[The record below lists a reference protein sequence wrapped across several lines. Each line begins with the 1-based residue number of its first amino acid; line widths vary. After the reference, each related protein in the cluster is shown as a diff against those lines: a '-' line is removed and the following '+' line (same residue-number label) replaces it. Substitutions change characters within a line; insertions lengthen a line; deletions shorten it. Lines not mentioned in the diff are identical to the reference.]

1 MTITLGANPDYASEG
16 FYKEHIQEDGS
27 RVERLFRV
35 SRDGAPC
42 MQSLLR
48 GLCITGFWTAAGIH
62 FSIGWFWV
70 FATSRSAGRQVSQL
84 WCLLQD
90 ASAAGIKVT
99 RKSMGCRELKDK
111 MLLGSTL
118 VIALVDKTRLA
129 GHAGVAAG
137 HKAVSLGMSCAHD
150 DCSWVHR

>member
-1 MTITLGANPDYASEG
+1 MLCYSIWTVDLAYLLRRSGLSVELMTITLGANPDYASEG

-48 GLCITGFWTAAGIH
+48 GLCITGFGLQPVFI
-62 FSIGWFWV
+62 FLRWFWV

-84 WCLLQD
+84 WCLCAGCKCGWDQGDAQEHGLQRIEGQD
-90 ASAAGIKVT
+90 AAGQH
-99 RKSMGCRELKDK
+99 
-111 MLLGSTL
+111 LG
-118 VIALVDKTRLA
+118 
-129 GHAGVAAG
+129 
-137 HKAVSLGMSCAHD
+137 
-150 DCSWVHR
+150 DCSGG